1 MIDKVHM
8 AMLNSF
14 NIIILD
20 YDWEEI
26 VDGKHPYFA
35 HNIAKRFPN
44 ITELKKILNYFTE
57 QEDYKRCAALQRY
70 IQEKESM

>member
-20 YDWEEI
+20 YVWEEI
-26 VDGKHPYFA
+26 VDGKYP
-35 HNIAKRFPN
+35 
-44 ITELKKILNYFTE
+44 
-57 QEDYKRCAALQRY
+57 
-70 IQEKESM
+70 